1 MKSFPFYKSLFLFY
15 FLAYNC
21 TFQCRFHLSSKSF
34 LPGAHFTFFSYKKKL
49 VIRRKKCRR
58 SPFTQKRA
66 IFAYPKPS
74 PIVSYDV
81 SEPRI
86 QFLLRQKKKKKKKK
100 RTRRGSNFR
109 ATSERSM
116 QSLFCLFDLFREVF
130 FRHQLFFPHQ

>member
-34 LPGAHFTFFSYKKKL
+34 LPGAHFTFFSYQKKI

-58 SPFTQKRA
+58 SPFTEKRA

-86 QFLLRQKKKKKKKK
+86 QFLLRQKKKKNTCRGFNFKKKK
-100 RTRRGSNFR
+100 KKKKKKNSPRF
-109 ATSERSM
+109 
-116 QSLFCLFDLFREVF
+116 
-130 FRHQLFFPHQ
+130 